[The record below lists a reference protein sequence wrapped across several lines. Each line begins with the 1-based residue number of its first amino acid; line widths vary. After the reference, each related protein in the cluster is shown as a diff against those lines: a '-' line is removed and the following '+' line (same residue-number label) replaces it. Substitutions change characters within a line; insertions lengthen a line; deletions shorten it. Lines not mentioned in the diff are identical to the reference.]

1 MDTRILR
8 IFLMLAA
15 TLALPVAPALA
26 QEEDGV
32 EDVEEIPVI
41 DPNVVRLGLREAD
54 IDRMDLEAGAF
65 FGFMSVEDFGTNEVY
80 GVRLA
85 WHVTEYLFIEGQYGM
100 TTVGRTSAETL
111 DPTLNLLTADDR
123 DLTYYN
129 ASLGF
134 NALPG
139 EVFIGESAA
148 FNTDIYFLIGA
159 GTTEFASDRMFTIN
173 AGVGIRFIA
182 YDWLAVHLTFQD
194 LIFEKVGVIDPAN
207 SGDAAHNMQ
216 YTTSI
221 TVFF

>member
-8 IFLMLAA
+8 VFLMLAA

-26 QEEDGV
+26 EE
-32 EDVEEIPVI
+32 ESSMAEAPVI
-41 DPNVVRLGLREAD
+41 DPSIVRLGLREAD
-54 IDRMDLEAGAF
+54 IDALDIEAGAF

-80 GVRLA
+80 GARLA
-85 WHVTEYLFIEGQYGM
+85 WHITEYLFIEGQYGM
-100 TTVGRTSAETL
+100 TNAGRTSAESI
-111 DPTLNLLTADDR
+111 DPTLNLLTSADR
-123 DLTYYN
+123 ELTYYN

-139 EVFIGESAA
+139 EVFIGQSAA

-159 GTTEFASDRMFTIN
+159 GTTEFANDRMFTIN
-173 AGVGIRFIA
+173 AGVGLRVIA
-182 YDWLAVHLTFQD
+182 WDWLAFHLTFQD
-194 LIFEKVGVIDPAN
+194 LIFEKVAIIDPAN
-207 SGDAAHNMQ
+207 SGDSAHNMQ

>member
-8 IFLMLAA
+8 VFLMLAA

-26 QEEDGV
+26 QEEDIF
-32 EDVEEIPVI
+32 EDRPVI
-41 DPNVVRLGLREAD
+41 APNVVRLGLSEAD
-54 IDRMDLEAGAF
+54 IDSLDVELGAF

-85 WHVTEYLFIEGQYGM
+85 WHVTEYLFVEGQYGM
-100 TTVGRTSAETL
+100 TSVGRTSAENI
-111 DPTLNLLTADDR
+111 DPTLRLLTSEDR

-139 EVFIGESAA
+139 EVFLGKNRA

-159 GTTEFASDRMFTIN
+159 GTTEFANDRMFTIN
-173 AGVGIRFIA
+173 AGVGVRVIA

-194 LIFEKVGVIDPAN
+194 LIFEKVSAIDPGG
-207 SGDAAHNMQ
+207 SGDSAHNMQ